1 MKAHISKLPF
11 LLGNSEPGVNLR
23 DHFATIAL
31 AEIIAS
37 RPHETAEKKAL
48 EVYQIADSMM
58 RQRERAISGL
68 KS

>member
-1 MKAHISKLPF
+1 MRTSKTVAHAFPSTCQQAF
-11 LLGNSEPGVNLR
+11 TLR

-48 EVYQIADSMM
+48 ESYQIADSML
-58 RQRERAISGL
+58 RQRERTASGL
-68 KS
+68 